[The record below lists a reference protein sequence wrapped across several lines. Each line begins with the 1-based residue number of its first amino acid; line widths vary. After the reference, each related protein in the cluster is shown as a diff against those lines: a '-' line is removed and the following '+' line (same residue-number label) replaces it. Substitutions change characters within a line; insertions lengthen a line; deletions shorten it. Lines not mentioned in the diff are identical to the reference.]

1 MEDSSLC
8 HPLHL
13 RLTSACYPYYCHPCQ
28 GDRALAIC
36 SLIQAAPWQEKALEE
51 SEAQLAKDSAEKFD
65 RLQRRS
71 AHCGYQWDTLKR
83 VKRFS
88 HVLIL
93 REKWSGTG
101 LITYDRLITNEGNAV
116 FNESTGI
123 WTAGFSGVYQVT
135 WSAQSSPNDNQRN
148 TVYLMRCQKFRGTF
162 WSKITVVS

>member
-8 HPLHL
+8 HPLRL

-28 GDRALAIC
+28 GDLVLAIC
-36 SLIQAAPWQEKALEE
+36 SSILAAPWQEKALEE
-51 SEAQLAKDSAEKFD
+51 NEAQLAKATAEKFD

-88 HVLIL
+88 HILIL

-135 WSAQSSPNDNQRN
+135 WSAQNSPDDSERN
-148 TVYLMRCQKFRGTF
+148 IVYLMRWQNFQ
-162 WSKITVVS
+162 VS